1 MKDLTGFNINEINDI
16 FAPQGDNANVLD
28 GIEIVN
34 IPIEDI
40 GVEAEGKAKTLIE
53 DLTKFYYDEEFL
65 KSNPNFR
72 KRVDN
77 DVESLRMLLK
87 MRAADEVTHDVLIK
101 AIAANSGNASLYR
114 SLTQVQT
121 TILQITTKIESI
133 VNNLTTMIKGYQ
145 LELNF
150 KYENEMNNAD
160 HENSDEDASDTSAD
174 GTMQS
179 NTYRGSKAFIEQM
192 QRHERQQ
199 IQQQTNEEESDEI
212 NESDIFEEE
221 TEE

>member
-1 MKDLTGFNINEINDI
+1 MKNEFDINALDI
-16 FAPQGDNANVLD
+16 FVNNEKEEQMFDSIDV
-28 GIEIVN
+28 VN
-34 IPIEDI
+34 IDIEAI
-40 GVEAEGKAKTLIE
+40 GNEAEGKAKTFIE

-77 DVESLRMLLK
+77 EMESLRMLLK

-121 TILQITTKIESI
+121 TILQITTKIEAI
-133 VNNLTTMIKGYQ
+133 VATLTNMIKGYQ

-150 KYENEMNNAD
+150 KNEQELANNTEETAEVD
-160 HENSDEDASDTSAD
+160 LNTNSTH
-174 GTMQS
+174 
-179 NTYRGSKAFIEQM
+179 RGSKSFIEQM
-192 QRHERQQ
+192 SKMSDVDTEALFE
-199 IQQQTNEEESDEI
+199 NEEIEEIES
-212 NESDIFEEE
+212 EE
-221 TEE
+221 

>member
-1 MKDLTGFNINEINDI
+1 MADINGFNINSLNIFDDSPDDI
-16 FAPQGDNANVLD
+16 VDSL
-28 GIEIVN
+28 EIVN

-40 GVEAEGKAKTLIE
+40 GAEAEGKAKTLIE

-114 SLTQVQT
+114 ALTQVQT
-121 TILQITTKIESI
+121 TILQITTKIETI

-150 KYENEMNNAD
+150 KLEQEQLRNES
-160 HENSDEDASDTSAD
+160 ESEPTSVEDSPT
-174 GTMQS
+174 TH
-179 NTYRGSKAFIEQM
+179 RGSKSFIEQM
-192 QRHERQQ
+192 NRLDEAALFE
-199 IQQQTNEEESDEI
+199 NEQEQE
-212 NESDIFEEE
+212 
-221 TEE
+221 